1 MRFNPDVAIFQQ
13 IADQLTDEILE
24 GRLKPG
30 DRLPS
35 ARELA
40 VTLEV
45 NPNTAARALQLL
57 ADGGLAR
64 PERGTGY
71 FVDDQG
77 PKRALE
83 ARREQFVQT
92 QIPRLVRTLD
102 QLGIS
107 QQELMEILQREGE
120 RK

>member
-1 MRFNPDVAIFQQ
+1 MRFNPDIAIFQQ

-24 GRLKPG
+24 GRLHPG

-45 NPNTAARALQLL
+45 NPNTAARALQVL
-57 ADGGLAR
+57 ADDGVAR

-71 FVDDQG
+71 FVDEQAL
-77 PKRALE
+77 KRAR
-83 ARREQFVQT
+83 ASRRETFIQT
-92 QIPRLVRTLD
+92 QIPHLARTLN

-107 QQELMEILQREGE
+107 RQELLEILQREE
-120 RK
+120 ESK